1 MSERQVLCGAPGS
14 RNSRMRL
21 KICCIKLSLAARI
34 IAMVGLIASVLVLT
48 QLSTELA
55 EPDANGGGT
64 VSILLGLDVDD
75 FWQSSSNNGMQGLE
89 VLIAFL
95 LFSFVYATAS
105 AILIW
110 GSIVEVSCFAY
121 PWLLCEAI
129 SFVTQIITIY
139 LHSLKSFQRTN
150 RWILLLSAFNLVI
163 SIYFWVVVFCAARSW
178 AKQKREERENAST
191 STLSSGNE
199 TINDENY
206 TTQLPQKGVQV

>member
-1 MSERQVLCGAPGS
+1 
-14 RNSRMRL
+14 MRL

-55 EPDANGGGT
+55 EPENGGGT

-75 FWQSSSNNGMQGLE
+75 FRDSNSTLTTGKLDIQGLE
-89 VLIAFL
+89 VIIVFLI
-95 LFSFVYATAS
+95 FSFIYATAS

-110 GSIVEVSCFAY
+110 GSIVEVSCFAF

-129 SFVTQIITIY
+129 SFATQIVTVTI
-139 LHSLKSFQRTN
+139 HIMKADKKKD
-150 RWILLLSAFNLVI
+150 RWIIALSFFNLVI

-178 AKQKREERENAST
+178 AKQRKEERENVST

-199 TINDENY
+199 TINDEAFE
-206 TTQLPQKGVQV
+206 TPIPQKCVQV

>member
-1 MSERQVLCGAPGS
+1 M
-14 RNSRMRL
+14 
-21 KICCIKLSLAARI
+21 I
-34 IAMVGLIASVLVLT
+34 GLITSVLVLT

-55 EPDANGGGT
+55 EPENGGGT

-75 FWQSSSNNGMQGLE
+75 FRDPSSNSTLSSGKLDLQGLE

-95 LFSFVYATAS
+95 IFSFIYATAS

-110 GSIVEVSCFAY
+110 GSIVEVSCFAF
-121 PWLLCEAI
+121 PWLFCEAI
-129 SFVTQIITIY
+129 SFATQIVTLTI
-139 LHSLKSFQRTN
+139 HAMKADKKKDS
-150 RWILLLSAFNLVI
+150 WILLLSAFNLVI

-199 TINDENY
+199 TINDEPFEPPI
-206 TTQLPQKGVQV
+206 TPKCVQV